1 MAPLAPKGA
10 VARRGHMAVWA
21 LQDRRYDA
29 ERVHDALFQTSD
41 VSAGCERPSW
51 SDWPERPTRNHSKCI
66 PYYIP
71 PAMYLQDLGS
81 LTLMSDVT
89 Y

>member
-1 MAPLAPKGA
+1 MMASCREL
-10 VARRGHMAVWA
+10 
-21 LQDRRYDA
+21 
-29 ERVHDALFQTSD
+29 VHDALFQTSD

-71 PAMYLQDLGS
+71 AA
-81 LTLMSDVT
+81 T
-89 Y
+89 YVPPGFGQFDTHVGCYILIKKINP